1 MLFRA
6 IPKVAEL
13 LEKQIY
19 ETPFGGKTRGKFLI
33 SRDGLKDL
41 LGVARLTT
49 SILDE
54 LVDECLNR
62 NIAFI
67 DLDDCF
73 AVVDEGFVRNFR
85 KVPNSLVREFADAL
99 HVRRERD

>member
-1 MLFRA
+1 MLFRT
-6 IPKVAEL
+6 IQKVAEV
-13 LEKQIY
+13 LEQQIY
-19 ETPFGGKTRGKFLI
+19 ETPFGGKSRGKFLI

-41 LGVARLTT
+41 LGVGRLTT
-49 SILDE
+49 SIVEE
-54 LVDECLNR
+54 LVDECLKR

-85 KVPNSLVREFADAL
+85 KVPNSIVREFADAL
-99 HVRRERD
+99 HGRRERD